1 MKTSLSGD
9 ASIDPSPAATP
20 AVIQALIDIQ
30 KLIFPAIRVE
40 KARLPCISK
49 GGSAAIYR
57 IVRVKSTR
65 TLVLLL
71 QYSLLM
77 PLHSQVCG
85 RNLFTCDSI
94 N

>member
-1 MKTSLSGD
+1 MMTSLSGD

-30 KLIFPAIRVE
+30 KLIFPGICV
-40 KARLPCISK
+40 KNARLVCISK
-49 GGSAAIYR
+49 GGAAAIYR

-65 TLVLLL
+65 TLALLL

-77 PLHSQVCG
+77 PLHSQAGG
-85 RNLFTCDSI
+85 RNLLTCDSI

>member
-1 MKTSLSGD
+1 MTTSLSGD
-9 ASIDPSPAATP
+9 ASIDLAPAATP
-20 AVIQALIDIQ
+20 AVIQAHIEIP
-30 KLIFPAIRVE
+30 KLFFPGICV
-40 KARLPCISK
+40 KNARLMCISK
-49 GGSAAIYR
+49 GGAAAIYR

-77 PLHSQVCG
+77 PLHSQVRG